1 LVKPVVLCGG
11 EGSRLRPLT
20 YYFQKAM
27 IPVGREQRP
36 LLEYILRHIRFHGF
50 MEAVL
55 LVGYKGEQV
64 VNYFE
69 DGGRVGLKL
78 TYVWDTEDVKG
89 TCSSLINAINQGALK
104 KDETLL
110 VYYGDILTNLDLT
123 TLVEKHFSE
132 KAAATLAVSPNYQL
146 PVGVVEINDGRVT
159 AMREKPSISINVTI
173 GILTLEAHHITENP
187 EAKDIMADLIPQLIQ
202 RGEKI
207 AAYISNAFWYDVGT
221 TERYE
226 KLTNEIIDKHLS
238 TILEK
243 TRRR

>member
-1 LVKPVVLCGG
+1 
-11 EGSRLRPLT
+11 
-20 YYFQKAM
+20 
-27 IPVGREQRP
+27 
-36 LLEYILRHIRFHGF
+36 
-50 MEAVL
+50 
-55 LVGYKGEQV
+55 
-64 VNYFE
+64 
-69 DGGRVGLKL
+69 
-78 TYVWDTEDVKG
+78 
-89 TCSSLINAINQGALK
+89 
-104 KDETLL
+104 
-110 VYYGDILTNLDLT
+110 
-123 TLVEKHFSE
+123 VEKHFSE

-159 AMREKPSISINVTI
+159 AMREKPSIPINVTI

-207 AAYISNAFWYDVGT
+207 SAYISNAFWYDVGT